1 MDTLLLSI
9 FNVLI
14 FDLLFFGQSVV
25 RNDFKCKI
33 LDLLSA
39 LKAIVIEIFFEISH
53 CFVST
58 SSTRDV

>member
-1 MDTLLLSI
+1 MDTLLLSF

-14 FDLLFFGQSVV
+14 FDLLFFGHFVV

-39 LKAIVIEIFFEISH
+39 LKAIVIEIFFEISNRLI
-53 CFVST
+53 ST
-58 SSTRDV
+58 NTTCDV